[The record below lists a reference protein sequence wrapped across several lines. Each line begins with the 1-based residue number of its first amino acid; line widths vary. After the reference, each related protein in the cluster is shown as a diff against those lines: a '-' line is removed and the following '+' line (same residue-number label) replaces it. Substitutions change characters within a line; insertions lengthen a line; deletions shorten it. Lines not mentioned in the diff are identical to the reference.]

1 MALHFTLDND
11 GYLDWHSPVG
21 TKPSLTIEEAR
32 IIAEAEQAAALR
44 SLLQGLL
51 AIAEAVENASQ
62 SATDVGST

>member
-1 MALHFTLDND
+1 
-11 GYLDWHSPVG
+11 
-21 TKPSLTIEEAR
+21 LTIEEAR